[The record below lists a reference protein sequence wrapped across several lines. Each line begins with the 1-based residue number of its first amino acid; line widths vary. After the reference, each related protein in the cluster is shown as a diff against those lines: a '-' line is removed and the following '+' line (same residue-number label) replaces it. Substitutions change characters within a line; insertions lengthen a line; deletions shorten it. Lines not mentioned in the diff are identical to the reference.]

1 MEKLIAQAKNGDM
14 QSLSFLI
21 KEIQVELY
29 NIAKIKIS
37 NEDDINDVLQDT
49 IIDIHNGIKKLK
61 NDKLFKTWAV
71 RILLNNCNSLLKKK
85 YKANN
90 IVSYEEYILKCN
102 NIATDEITEIKT
114 SKLNF
119 EEIMRTLS
127 EQEKIIFSMFYQE
140 EYQISEIS
148 EILQLNINTIK
159 SILRR
164 GKEKLKIKYKELSDY
179 EG

>member
-1 MEKLIAQAKNGDM
+1 M

-49 IIDIHNGIKKLK
+49 IIDIHNGIRKLK

-71 RILLNNCNSLLKKK
+71 RILLNNCNSLLKNK
-85 YKANN
+85 YKGNN
-90 IVSYEEYILKCN
+90 IISYEEYIQKCN
-102 NIATDEITEIKT
+102 DMETNETTEIKN

-119 EEIMRTLS
+119 EEIMGILS
-127 EQEKIIFSMFYQE
+127 EQEKIIFTMFYQE
-140 EYQISEIS
+140 DYQISEIS
-148 EILQLNINTIK
+148 EALQLNVNTIK

-164 GKEKLKIKYKELSDY
+164 GKEKIKEKYKELSDY